1 MQYPAQTGSTFQGG
15 WFGILPWLLPYI
27 EQNNLYNIM
36 CQPQQL
42 SPNLNFAT
50 YVTQMSPWWNYG
62 NWVQA
67 AQYKVKTFLCPSD
80 SPDAPLQG
88 TFIAFVSQPG
98 NLTGWYFANPF
109 GATLGKSNYL
119 GTGGY
124 QDFVQPIN
132 SGVFYPASTNKVSVI
147 PDGTAYT
154 TFFGESLGDQLTA
167 PRNFSIGWMGST
179 NLCSYFTVTPPYS
192 SFPYGWYDF
201 TSRHT
206 SVINFAFG
214 DGTVRPIK
222 QNADRLSFIYATG
235 MQDGQVY
242 NMSGIGQ

>member
-42 SPNLNFAT
+42 TPNLNFAT
-50 YVTQMSPWWNYG
+50 YVGQMG
-62 NWVQA
+62 NWWGYQNWQTA

-80 SPDAPLQG
+80 SPDAPAQG
-88 TFIAFVSQPG
+88 SFCAFVFSPG
-98 NLTGWYFANPF
+98 VLTGWYFANPF
-109 GATLGKSNYL
+109 GGSLGKSNYL

-124 QDFVQPIN
+124 EDFVVPTN
-132 SGVFYPASTNKVSVI
+132 SGVFFPASTNKVSVI
-147 PDGTAYT
+147 PDGTSYT
-154 TFFGESLGDQLTA
+154 TFFGESIGDTIAA
-167 PRNFSIGWMGST
+167 PRNFSISWMGST
-179 NLCSYFTVTPPYS
+179 NLASYFINYS
-192 SFPYGWYDF
+192 PGWYRF

-222 QNADRLSFIYATG
+222 DTPDWLTFQYATG